1 MGERLSGKV
10 AVITGSGRGIGRVGA
25 ELFAREGAT
34 VVVSDIDAA
43 NAEQAT
49 KAILEAGGRAICL
62 PADVTNST
70 EVDALVARAVEEF
83 GRLDIMWNN
92 AGGALP
98 EVTHEVSD
106 EQYRSVVAL
115 NMDGVFFGTR
125 AALRVMVPQKS
136 GSILITTSGAGL
148 GAVAGLATYG
158 MAKAAVINLAKSVA
172 EEYGEFG
179 IRANVVS
186 PGPIAS
192 EGFMQFLN
200 SVEGLRA
207 KMGGRRTA
215 SATRTARGDC
225 EYRPLPGFRR
235 GALCERR
242 GDPGRRR
249 HFRQVPHAFTQ
260 HEVASADATRRPNT
274 ACSARSHPPGQGSS
288 RTATEVSGA
297 SRG

>member
-1 MGERLSGKV
+1 MGDRLSGKV
-10 AVITGSGRGIGRVGA
+10 AIITGSGRGIGRVGA
-25 ELFAREGAT
+25 ELFAREGAS
-34 VVVSDIDAA
+34 VVVSDIDAG
-43 NAEQAT
+43 NAEQVT
-49 KAILEAGGRAICL
+49 KAILDAGGRAVCH
-62 PADVTNST
+62 PADVTHSS
-70 EVDALVARAVEEF
+70 EVDALVDRAVAEF

-106 EQYRSVVAL
+106 EKYRSVVAL

-148 GAVAGLATYG
+148 GAVPGLATYG

-172 EEYGEFG
+172 DEYGEFG

-192 EGFMQFLN
+192 EGFLQFLD

-207 KMGGRRTA
+207 KMEGGVPVRRLGKPEEIA
-215 SATRTARGDC
+215 
-225 EYRPLPGFRR
+225 
-235 GALCERR
+235 
-242 GDPGRRR
+242 
-249 HFRQVPHAFTQ
+249 
-260 HEVASADATRRPNT
+260 NT
-274 ACSARSHPPGQGSS
+274 ALFLASDEASY
-288 RTATEVSGA
+288 VSGVVIPVDGGISSA
-297 SRG
+297 YPSPTPDMKPR